1 MEAVIED
8 NLPERVREVLDEQG
22 DADD

>member
-8 NLPERVREVLDEQG
+8 NLPESVRGVLDEQG